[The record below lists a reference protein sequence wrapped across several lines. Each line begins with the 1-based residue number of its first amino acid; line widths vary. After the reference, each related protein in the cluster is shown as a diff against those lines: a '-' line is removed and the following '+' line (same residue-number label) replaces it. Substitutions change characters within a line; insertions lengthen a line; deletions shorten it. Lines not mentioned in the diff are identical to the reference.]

1 MLLGFVYG
9 ILLMIFVV
17 WCFTVYWSYRMRD
30 LDSYFGLLATALGID
45 DDDTKGDGKET

>member
-17 WCFTVYWSYRMRD
+17 WCFTVYWSYQMRD
-30 LDSYFGLLATALGID
+30 LGSYFELLATALGLD
-45 DDDTKGDGKET
+45 KEDEDK

>member
-17 WCFTVYWSYRMRD
+17 WCFTIYWSYKLRD
-30 LDSYFGLLATALGID
+30 IDSYFGLLATALGID
-45 DDDTKGDGKET
+45 EDEDDKDA